1 MLDAAVKALSQ
12 MFSPPFRTVLLKSI
26 GLALLL
32 IVLIG
37 VGLYRVLVWLAA
49 MGEGWAQNALD
60 VTVTWPFAIL
70 AWIVS
75 IIVALGILVGSV
87 FLMPAVTALVATHRC
102 RSPVR

>member
-37 VGLYRVLVWLAA
+37 FGLYRALIWAA
-49 MGEGWAQNALD
+49 ALGETWAQTTFGVTSTAAHDRGLD
-60 VTVTWPFAIL
+60 H
-70 AWIVS
+70 
-75 IIVALGILVGSV
+75 LGD
-87 FLMPAVTALVATHRC
+87 RR
-102 RSPVR
+102 RSASSSARSS